1 MDTYGAILKKRIKEM
16 GYTQEQFAEETGI
29 PFGTLKKYL
38 SGKSYYPIDLLK
50 IFAEKL
56 DCSYDYLMGF
66 TVSPKRE
73 FQSMKDSTRLSDIAI
88 RKLQDCGRVYDMENG
103 HNIADAMSRI
113 IETDNMMEL
122 FTLYLYPGDILRQG
136 MEEYINI
143 AKEQM
148 NVEDMDLGVMG
159 QDTYTLLSIMATF
172 MKCKNNISK

>member
-73 FQSMKDSTRLSDIAI
+73 FQSMKDKI
-88 RKLQDCGRVYDMENG
+88 
-103 HNIADAMSRI
+103 
-113 IETDNMMEL
+113 
-122 FTLYLYPGDILRQG
+122 
-136 MEEYINI
+136 
-143 AKEQM
+143 
-148 NVEDMDLGVMG
+148 
-159 QDTYTLLSIMATF
+159 
-172 MKCKNNISK
+172 